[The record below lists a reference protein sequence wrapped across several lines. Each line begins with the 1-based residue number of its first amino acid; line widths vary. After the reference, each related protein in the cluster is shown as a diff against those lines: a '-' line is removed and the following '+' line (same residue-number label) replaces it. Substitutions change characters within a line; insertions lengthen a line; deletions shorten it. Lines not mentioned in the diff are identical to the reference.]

1 MDSLRQQWRDGKSTL
16 GGWLSSDSTA
26 VAESMALAG
35 FDYVCVDMQ
44 HGVSDYTAATRQ
56 IQAILAAD
64 ATPIV
69 RVPWNDPGIIGKVL
83 DAGALG
89 VIVPMV
95 NSVAEAEAVVSAC
108 RYAPHGSR
116 SFGPVLA
123 APRVAGNYMEWAQE
137 NIAVIPMIETAKAVD
152 DLDAILD
159 VPGIDAVYVGPSDLS
174 LTYGL
179 PPVNNDGEPDFDNA
193 LAKIISACN
202 ERGIV
207 AGMHSN
213 GKLIQP
219 RLAAGFR
226 MLTVVSDLGAMS
238 IGFKV
243 EMGKAMAASEPDDG
257 STSKTGY

>member
-1 MDSLRQQWRDGKSTL
+1 MESLRQQWRDGKSTL
-16 GGWLSSDSTA
+16 GGWLSSESSA
-26 VAESMALAG
+26 VAEAMALAG

-44 HGVSDYTAATRQ
+44 HGVSDYTSAVRQ
-56 IQAILAAD
+56 IQAILAVD

-69 RVPWNDPGIIGKVL
+69 RVPWNDPGIIGKML

-95 NSVAEAEAVVSAC
+95 NSVAEARAVVAAC
-108 RYAPHGSR
+108 RYAPNGSR

-123 APRVAGNYMEWAQE
+123 APRVAGNYMQWAQD
-137 NIAVIPMIETAKAVD
+137 NIAVIPMIETAQAVD

-159 VPGIDAVYVGPSDLS
+159 VEGIDAVYVGPSDLS

-179 PPVNNDGEPDFDNA
+179 PPVNNGGNPQFDAA
-193 LAKIISACN
+193 LAKIVEACDK
-202 ERGIV
+202 RGIV

-213 GKLIQP
+213 GGLIQR

-226 MLTVVSDLGAMS
+226 MLTVASDLGAMGV
-238 IGFKV
+238 GFKV
-243 EMGKAMAASEPDDG
+243 EMGKAMATADPDG
-257 STSKTGY
+257 ESSKTGY